1 QTFGM
6 KPDII
11 TMAKQLSAGFMPIAA
26 IMMNQRVYEALRDNS
41 NKNISFAHGI
51 TYSGHPASA
60 ACAVEVLKIY
70 EEKKSRARGREL
82 TPHLQQPVDSF
93 AGHPLVGECR
103 GVGLVGA
110 IELVKDKKTKQSF
123 DSSLLVG
130 PNLVRMAHDHGLISP
145 PVGNSPAIC
154 PPMVATEA
162 EIDSLFDRFAK
173 SLDDTQAW

>member
-1 QTFGM
+1 M
-6 KPDII
+6 
-11 TMAKQLSAGFMPIAA
+11 
-26 IMMNQRVYEALRDNS
+26 RDNS
-41 NKNISFAHGI
+41 NKNVSFAHGI

-60 ACAVEVLKIY
+60 ACALEVLKIY
-70 EEKKSRARGREL
+70 EEKRIVDRVREL
-82 TPHLQQPVDSF
+82 TPHFQERLHSF

-123 DSSLLVG
+123 DSPLLVG
-130 PNLVRMAHDHGLISP
+130 PNLVRMAHDHGLIVR
-145 PVGNSPAIC
+145 PVADSLAIC

-173 SLDDTQAW
+173 ALDDTQAWLKREGHLPAAA